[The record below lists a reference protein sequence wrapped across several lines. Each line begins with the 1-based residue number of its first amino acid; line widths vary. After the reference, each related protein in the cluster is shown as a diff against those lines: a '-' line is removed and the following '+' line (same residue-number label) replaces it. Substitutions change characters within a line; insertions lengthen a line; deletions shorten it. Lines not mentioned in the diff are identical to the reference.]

1 MPSNMSFSHTTEQI
15 INRTKTVT
23 RRLGWRKLRPGCR
36 VWAVKKAMGLRPGE
50 KVERLALLEVVGN
63 RREALLDVTDEDV
76 AREGF
81 PEMSRE
87 DFIGLFLRI
96 NPTMTRFQRVSRI
109 EFKYVCGGRK
119 T

>member
-1 MPSNMSFSHTTEQI
+1 MPSNMSFSHTTDQI

-23 RRLGWRKLRPGCR
+23 RRLGWRKLRQGQQL
-36 VWAVKKAMGLRPGE
+36 WAVRKAMGLRPGE
-50 KVERLALLEVVGN
+50 KIERLALIEVVSN
-63 RREALLDVTDEDV
+63 RREALLDVNAADV

-109 EFKYVCGGRK
+109 EFKYLE
-119 T
+119 

>member
-23 RRLGWRKLRPGCR
+23 RRLGWRKLRQGQR
-36 VWAVKKAMGLRPGE
+36 VWAVEKTMGLRKGE
-50 KVERLALLEVVGN
+50 KVKRLALLEIMSN
-63 RREALLDVTDEDV
+63 RREALLDVTAEDV
-76 AREGF
+76 ASEGF
-81 PEMSRE
+81 PGMSRE

-109 EFKYVCGGRK
+109 EFRYVNTNVK
-119 T
+119 E